1 MDNGQWKEVERL
13 EPNPSQDLIS
23 AEQQNVDVPSNGIV
37 HMDAQLSEDQVKENG
52 VTDTDSSKV

>member
-37 HMDAQLSEDQVKENG
+37 HSEVRENG
-52 VTDTDSSKV
+52 VTDTDSNKV

>member
-1 MDNGQWKEVERL
+1 MDNGQWKELERL

-37 HMDAQLSEDQVKENG
+37 HTDAELEELVKKNG